1 MTLTVTPASEAS
13 ASEIRTLIAALRK
26 TCIFQHAS
34 EASLFRLAM
43 EMERVQ
49 FSPGDTLGPRE
60 GEPQSSLFVVT
71 AGRLARRTQGR
82 QVYESVEDATPLSVE
97 EAEKLTSDTTST
109 ASAGQKITNAS
120 DPSSAIVPASS
131 AASSASPAALV
142 RRHTH
147 SFVQPTVVRAL
158 PAGPDG
164 RETSTIDIMCPDQA
178 GLVAKVASALRA
190 QGLSID
196 SSSIKTTRMK
206 KRETQEMYAKAKAG
220 EGGSGGGGNF
230 LYRAVFGEGGGKDA
244 SSKSDSPCDHEHSDC
259 MHTAYQIHTV
269 TDIKTNEPVT
279 DAARMR
285 RVEAALLRTLD
296 DRDQKTKQA
305 DEDIIK
311 KGGRISVVGSNS
323 GPATHL
329 HGGYNSFGTLHVF
342 GELPA
347 VATTTAITSG
357 VCWRLSSKAL
367 QNAVTARNVNDNE
380 LALDI
385 ASGLA
390 AEVFRLSNSYSTPL
404 FEQPAQKVNVAAVSV
419 AAAVESYYRSALN
432 SFLNAA
438 IQSTMAKDAAG
449 KAAASAVKSSGIS
462 LAQMFPEMHVQIPT
476 RVMYINGFKLS
487 RQWLA
492 GLVEEPVAAATA
504 RGDEQARSLIMLI
517 PALLPGVL
525 MTPISSILE
534 ACNAGHSNPEP
545 LYRRWIRGVVPRCG
559 REIIFGLG
567 LNNLTDWAEERIPRD
582 VCETK
587 VMRNAL
593 GSMTAG
599 VISGYFSHVP
609 HNLSTMKLLQPDVS
623 YSVHVQSLVNAAKQ
637 RVPSTMPGPARD
649 FAATALALVLPKG
662 LAIRTTQVVGSFV
675 LLNGISHLLDT
686 SNRH

>member
-1 MTLTVTPASEAS
+1 MTLTVKPASEAS

-82 QVYESVEDATPLSVE
+82 QVYASVEDATPLSVE

-131 AASSASPAALV
+131 AASSASPTALV

-244 SSKSDSPCDHEHSDC
+244 SSKGDSPCDHEHSDC

-449 KAAASAVKSSGIS
+449 KAAASAVKSSGMS

-504 RGDEQARSLIMLI
+504 RGDEQSRSLIMLI

-637 RVPSTMPGPARD
+637 RVPSTMPGPAREV
-649 FAATALALVLPKG
+649 AATALALLLPKG

>member
-1 MTLTVTPASEAS
+1 MTLTITPASEAS

-82 QVYESVEDATPLSVE
+82 QVYESVEDATPLSVG
-97 EAEKLTSDTTST
+97 EAEKLTSDTASA
-109 ASAGQKITNAS
+109 ASAGPKITNAS
-120 DPSSAIVPASS
+120 DPSSAIVPAS
-131 AASSASPAALV
+131 AAATPSTLV

-147 SFVQPTVVRAL
+147 SFVKPTVVRAL

-164 RETSTIDIMCPDQA
+164 RKTSTIDIMCPDQA

-206 KRETQEMYAKAKAG
+206 KRETQELYAKAEAG
-220 EGGSGGGGNF
+220 ESGSGGGNF
-230 LYRAVFGEGGGKDA
+230 LYRAVFGDGDGNGAA
-244 SSKSDSPCDHEHSDC
+244 SKIGDSPCDHEHSDC

-279 DAARMR
+279 DTARMR

-367 QNAVTARNVNDNE
+367 QKAVTARNVNDNE

-449 KAAASAVKSSGIS
+449 KAAASAVKSSGMS
-462 LAQMFPEMHVQIPT
+462 LAQMFQEMHVQIPT
-476 RVMYINGFKLS
+476 RVIYINGFKLS

-504 RGDEQARSLIMLI
+504 RGDEQTRSLIMLI

-545 LYRRWIRGVVPRCG
+545 LYRRWIRGVAPRCG

-609 HNLSTMKLLQPDVS
+609 HNLSTMKLLQPSVS

-649 FAATALALVLPKG
+649 VAATALALLLPKG